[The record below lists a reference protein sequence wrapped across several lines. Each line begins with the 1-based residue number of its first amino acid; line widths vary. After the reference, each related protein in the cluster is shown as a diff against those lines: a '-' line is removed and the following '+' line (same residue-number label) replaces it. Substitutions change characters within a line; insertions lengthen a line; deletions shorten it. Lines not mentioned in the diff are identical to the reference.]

1 MTLPDVSLARR
12 VAELERKLQ
21 AVEFSL
27 ARSEKLPRAVQ
38 PIAGRLWQFTLNEDF
53 GTTTTHYADADLL
66 YLDGTDTLKDV
77 DVYDGRDQFATLLTS
92 GMGGWCVEQL
102 DVSGARLYVV
112 VQGDCP

>member
-1 MTLPDVSLARR
+1 MTLPDPSLTRR
-12 VAELERKLQ
+12 VAELERRLR
-21 AVEFSL
+21 EMELTL
-27 ARSEKLPRAVQ
+27 ARNALDAKYVQ

-53 GTTTTHYADADLL
+53 GDTTTHYADADLL

-77 DVYDGRDQFATLLTS
+77 DVYDGRDQFVTLLTS